1 MVEMSHFIYRNIKV
15 FAVHGKDSFGFLQGQ
30 LTNDMRSMT
39 ETCPTQ
45 LCSLC
50 NNSGRVVGIFFV
62 YFINVDSF
70 ILVLP
75 DDNVG
80 MVFSYLYKY
89 SVFSDVNFIP
99 TNGYK
104 LVFTNDLYND
114 RLVSVAF
121 NHCIVKNVDLGSI
134 FSEKNIIS
142 EEEVKMCNIYNHLP
156 YISVHN
162 SSKFLPSDLSLEQL
176 NVVAF
181 DKGCFMGQEIIAR
194 IKYLGQIRRLLKS
207 FVLDE
212 ETVYCRDNKLYNS
225 DNVYFA
231 DVLNFAKFFG
241 QTHILA
247 VLNINVLS
255 AGFQM

>member
-104 LVFTNDLYND
+104 LVFN
-114 RLVSVAF
+114 
-121 NHCIVKNVDLGSI
+121 G
-134 FSEKNIIS
+134 
-142 EEEVKMCNIYNHLP
+142 
-156 YISVHN
+156 
-162 SSKFLPSDLSLEQL
+162 
-176 NVVAF
+176 
-181 DKGCFMGQEIIAR
+181 
-194 IKYLGQIRRLLKS
+194 
-207 FVLDE
+207 
-212 ETVYCRDNKLYNS
+212 
-225 DNVYFA
+225 
-231 DVLNFAKFFG
+231 
-241 QTHILA
+241 
-247 VLNINVLS
+247 
-255 AGFQM
+255 